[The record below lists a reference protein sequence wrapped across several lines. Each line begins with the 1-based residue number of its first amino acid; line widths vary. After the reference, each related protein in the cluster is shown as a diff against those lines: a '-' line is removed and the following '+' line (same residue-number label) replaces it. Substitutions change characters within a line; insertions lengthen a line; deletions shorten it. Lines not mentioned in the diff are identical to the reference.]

1 MDDGSKT
8 RLAAR
13 TAAGIYAGAAFI
25 GLLESAIPGGEH
37 VAALPSVVALGIALF
52 IFVVGVHL
60 PMRALFILGPL
71 GTVLI
76 AVAVGSTLGPGDGA
90 ILYVWPVLWTAYFF
104 GTRGAIASV
113 ATTGVAHAL
122 AVWALGAD
130 GSIDRWID
138 VTASVIVVAVVVRL
152 LMHRNDT
159 LVAQL
164 EQQAD
169 TDKLTGLLNRR
180 GFENHAAAELR
191 RARRAGGWVA
201 VVAFDI
207 DHFKHVNDE
216 WGHETGDRILEAAG
230 RALSGQA
237 RESDVVGRFGGE
249 EFVVLLP
256 GTDSAGGMRFA
267 ERCREAI
274 RLVDEGS
281 LPEVRASAGVAAAVA
296 PESIDRL
303 LQDADAALYAAK
315 WAGRDRTIV
324 IGGDSADSTL
334 RSVLSV

>member
-1 MDDGSKT
+1 MDGTKT

-25 GLLESAIPGGEH
+25 GLLESVIPGGERI
-37 VAALPSVVALGIALF
+37 APLPSVAALGIALF
-52 IFVVGVHL
+52 IFFVGVHL
-60 PMRALFILGPL
+60 PMRALFVLGPL

-76 AVAVGSTLGPGDGA
+76 AIAVGSSPGPGDGA

-113 ATTGVAHAL
+113 VTTGVAHAL
-122 AVWALGAD
+122 AVRVLGAD

-180 GFENHAAAELR
+180 GFENHAAVELR
-191 RARRAGGWVA
+191 RARRAEESVA
-201 VVAFDI
+201 VVAIDI

-216 WGHETGDRILEAAG
+216 WGHETGDRVLEVAG
-230 RALSGQA
+230 RALIEQA
-237 RESDVVGRFGGE
+237 RESDVIGRFGGE
-249 EFVVLLP
+249 EFVALLP
-256 GTDSAGGMRFA
+256 GTDSAGGERFA

-274 RLVDEGS
+274 RLGS
-281 LPEVRASAGVAAAVA
+281 GGALPEVRASAGVAAAMA
-296 PESIDRL
+296 PEAVDRL
-303 LQDADAALYAAK
+303 LQAADAALYAAK
-315 WAGRDRTIV
+315 SAGRDRTV
-324 IGGDSADSTL
+324 VGGGSSTHSTL
-334 RSVLSV
+334 RSPVTV